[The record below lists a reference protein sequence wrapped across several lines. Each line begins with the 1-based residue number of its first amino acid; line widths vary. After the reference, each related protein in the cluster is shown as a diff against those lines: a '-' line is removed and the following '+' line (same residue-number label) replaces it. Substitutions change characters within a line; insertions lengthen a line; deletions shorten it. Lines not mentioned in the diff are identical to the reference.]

1 MQYSKKKILVRAV
14 NWIGDTVMSIPAI
27 KAIRLLYPES
37 HITVLGKPSV
47 INVLSLTEDID
58 DFILYEI
65 SEEDYR
71 LIKRFRL
78 GKLIKEKGFD
88 KCFIFPNSFDSAIV
102 PFIAGIPERIGFQGC
117 FRTPLLTLKVK
128 RPLPEMHQAEKYFEL
143 VKADGFSGNI
153 PGFKLEPDLDSL
165 KWADDFMK
173 FHIRSKGKIVVGVS
187 PGAEYGPA
195 KRWFPDR
202 FAGLINRV
210 KNVYDAEVVLVGS
223 DNDRDVCGSVNR
235 QVSGN
240 IVDMSGKTSIKQ
252 LIALLKKM
260 TLLITNDTGAMHL
273 ASAVDIPVIAV
284 FGSTDSRATSPVAG
298 KIKIV
303 KSNVSCSPCLKRMCV
318 KKTYECF
325 SKISVKEVFNEV
337 KNILDKKKG

>member
-1 MQYSKKKILVRAV
+1 MADSKNKILIRAV
-14 NWIGDTVMSIPAI
+14 NWIGDAVMSIPAI

-47 INVLSLTEDID
+47 LDVLSLIEDID
-58 DFILYEI
+58 DFIRYEI
-65 SEEDYR
+65 RSEDWG
-71 LIKRFRL
+71 LVKRVCL

-102 PFIAGIPERIGFQGC
+102 PFIAGIPEKIGFRGC
-117 FRTPLLTLKVK
+117 FRTSLLTLKVK
-128 RPLPEMHQAEKYFEL
+128 KPLPETHQAEKYFEL

-153 PGFKLEPDLDSL
+153 PEFNLRPGLDSL
-165 KWADDFMK
+165 KWSDDFMK
-173 FHIRSKGKIVVGVS
+173 FHIRSREKIVVGVS

-210 KNVYDAEVVLVGS
+210 KNVYDAEIVLVGS
-223 DNDRDVCGSVNR
+223 ENDRDVCGSVNR

-240 IVDMSGKTSIKQ
+240 IIDMSGKTTIKQ

-260 TLLITNDTGAMHL
+260 NLLITNDTGTMHL
-273 ASAVDIPVIAV
+273 ASAVGIPVIAV
-284 FGSTDSRATSPVAG
+284 FGSTDNRATSPVDG
-298 KIKIV
+298 KVKIV
-303 KSNVSCSPCLKRMCV
+303 KSDISCSPCLKRMCV
-318 KKTYECF
+318 KNTYECF

-337 KNILDKKKG
+337 KNILGKQKG

>member
-1 MQYSKKKILVRAV
+1 MADSKNKILIRAV

-47 INVLSLTEDID
+47 IDVLSLTGDID
-58 DFILYEI
+58 DFIFYEI
-65 SEEDYR
+65 SGKNCG

-78 GKLIKEKGFD
+78 GKFIKEKGFN

-102 PFIAGIPERIGFQGC
+102 PFIAGIPERIGFQGG

-128 RPLPEMHQAEKYFEL
+128 KPLMEIHQAEKYFQL
-143 VKADGFSGNI
+143 VKANGFSGDM
-153 PGFKLEPDLDSL
+153 PGFKLKPDSDSL

-173 FHIRSKGKIVVGVS
+173 FHIRSKEKTVVGVS

-195 KRWFPDR
+195 KRWFPDG

-210 KNVYDAEVVLVGS
+210 KNVYNTEVILVGS
-223 DNDRDVCGSVNR
+223 ENDRDICGSVNR

-240 IVDMSGKTSIKQ
+240 IIDMSGKTSIKQ

-260 TLLITNDTGAMHL
+260 NLLITNDTGTMHL
-273 ASAVDIPVIAV
+273 ASAVGIPVIAI
-284 FGSTDSRATSPVAG
+284 FGSTDNRATSPVAG
-298 KIKIV
+298 KVKIV
-303 KSNVSCSPCLKRMCV
+303 KSDVSCSPCLKRTCE
-318 KKTYECF
+318 KNTYECF

-337 KNILDKKKG
+337 KNILDKQKG

>member
-1 MQYSKKKILVRAV
+1 MADSKNKILIRAV
-14 NWIGDTVMSIPAI
+14 NWIGDAVMSIPAI

-47 INVLSLTEDID
+47 LDVLSLIEDID

-65 SEEDYR
+65 SSGDWGFV
-71 LIKRFRL
+71 KRVCL
-78 GKLIKEKGFD
+78 GKLIKEKCFD

-102 PFIAGIPERIGFQGC
+102 PFVAGIPERIGFQGC
-117 FRTPLLTLKVK
+117 FRAPLLTLKVK

-143 VKADGFSGNI
+143 VKADGFSGNM
-153 PGFKLEPDLDSL
+153 PGFKLKPGLDSL
-165 KWADDFMK
+165 KWSDDFMK
-173 FHIRSKGKIVVGVS
+173 FHIRSKEKIVVGVS

-202 FAGLINRV
+202 FAGLINRL

-223 DNDRDVCGSVNR
+223 ENDRDVCGSVNR

-240 IVDMSGKTSIKQ
+240 IIDMSGKTTIKQ

-260 TLLITNDTGAMHL
+260 DLLITNDTGTMHL
-273 ASAVDIPVIAV
+273 ASALGIPVIAV
-284 FGSTDSRATSPVAG
+284 FGSTDNRATSPVTG
-298 KIKIV
+298 KVKIV
-303 KSNVSCSPCLKRMCV
+303 KNDVSCSPCLKRICV
-318 KKTYECF
+318 KNTYECF

-337 KNILDKKKG
+337 KNILDKRKG